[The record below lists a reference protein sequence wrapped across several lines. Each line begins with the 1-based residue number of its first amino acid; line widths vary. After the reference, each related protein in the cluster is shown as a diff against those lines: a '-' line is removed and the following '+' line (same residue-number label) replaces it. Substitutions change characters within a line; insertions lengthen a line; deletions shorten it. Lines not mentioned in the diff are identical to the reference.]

1 MADVLA
7 PSRPPMKLA
16 PLVLVCAVLSACG
29 GGGGGSGFALL
40 PTDSSGSGAAA
51 TPAPAPA
58 PSPAPAP
65 APAVAAQTVLS
76 GVAATGAPL
85 AGAAV
90 TVTDAGGA
98 VVCSGETQG
107 QGDYRCVLPAGTR
120 APLLVRVSRD
130 DQVLYSAATTTSG
143 TANVTPLTTVVV
155 SRLAPDGNPAS
166 LATST
171 GPITAQ
177 ALAQQVAQLN
187 TALQPVLAAL
197 GVSAANPLT
206 DTLVANGTGQ
216 DKLLDALSI
225 TVQPDGTAANIEITV
240 KGADSTVVPPLRFRS
255 SDATVPNTLPASIQV
270 AEVPPPDVVAEL
282 MQRITA
288 CYALPLTQRV
298 GTATSDTGVAVG
310 GATDVTAPT
319 CRQIFLNDDP
329 STFYNGGA
337 RVGRNANNAGAW
349 AGLFRS
355 GATGLKFARGNV
367 EYVRQGGDLELS
379 YRWEDTQGNS
389 DFETLRARK
398 VDGKLKVVG
407 NGYDYAAS
415 VAPYAQHRELLNT
428 PAYSYYSTGYDI
440 GIANRTDANG
450 NPVFERVEVSTPSG
464 RTLTYVPQAGLS
476 YLVITRSSGT
486 PTGTSVLRVRGEY
499 ESTAT
504 AGNPADKE
512 PSLFFASPQASEEEI
527 RGYGNNGRWTL
538 KFFHVDTSKAPV
550 EQSYRTL
557 ARSLTIGE
565 LRQMA
570 LPRLTDA
577 LRAELIAST
586 SATGY
591 IQFGAPS
598 QIASNRNVVD
608 ISAAG
613 DKDGWVV
620 PSGALAPTS
629 ATAYG
634 QAPFGSTVAGQQ
646 GSRFNDSATVRST
659 QRKGVIGCSPQ
670 TVGDK
675 HCDATDPTQ
684 YANGSTVN
692 SLQLYARNA
701 RQVGISKMTGLY
713 KLQ

>member
-1 MADVLA
+1 
-7 PSRPPMKLA
+7 MKLA
-16 PLVLVCAVLSACG
+16 PLVLVCAVLSACGG

-51 TPAPAPA
+51 TPAPAPAPA

-98 VVCSGETQG
+98 VVCSGETQAR
-107 QGDYRCVLPAGTR
+107 GDYRCVLPAGTR

-130 DQVLYSAATTTSG
+130 DQVLYSAATTTAG

-216 DKLLDALSI
+216 DRLLDALGI
-225 TVQPDGTAANIEITV
+225 TIRPDGTGSNIEITV
-240 KGADSTVVPPLRFRS
+240 KGADSAVVPPLRFRS
-255 SDATVPNTLPASIQV
+255 SDASVPATLPASIQL

-282 MQRITA
+282 MQRIAA

-310 GATDVTAPT
+310 AASDVVAPG

-329 STFYNGGA
+329 STYYHSGQ
-337 RVGRNANNAGAW
+337 RVGRNANNQGAW
-349 AGLFRS
+349 AGLFRG
-355 GATGLKFARGNV
+355 GATGLKLTRGNV
-367 EYVRQGGDLELS
+367 EYVRSDSDLVLS

-389 DFETLRARK
+389 DFDTLRVRK

-415 VAPYAQHRELLNT
+415 VTPFAQHRDLLNT
-428 PAYSYYSTGYDI
+428 PAYSSFNTGYDI
-440 GIANRTDANG
+440 SINNRVDGNG
-450 NPVFERVEVSTPSG
+450 NPVFSKVEVGTPSG
-464 RTLTYVPQAGLS
+464 RTLTFVPQAGLS
-476 YLVITRSSGT
+476 FLVITRSDGS
-486 PTGTSVLRVRGEY
+486 PTATSVLRVRGEY
-499 ESTAT
+499 TSSGT
-504 AGNPADKE
+504 AGNPAEKE
-512 PSLFFASPQASEEEI
+512 TSIFFTNPQASEGEI
-527 RGYGNNGRWTL
+527 ANYGNQGRWTM

-557 ARSLTIGE
+557 SRALTIGE
-565 LRQMA
+565 LRQLAM
-570 LPRLTDA
+570 PTVTDA
-577 LRAELIAST
+577 VRAELIAQT
-586 SATGY
+586 GATGY

-598 QIASNRNVVD
+598 RTQVDRNVVD
-608 ISAAG
+608 FSAAG

-620 PSGALAPTS
+620 PSGALAPT
-629 ATAYG
+629 TINVYG
-634 QAPFGSTVAGQQ
+634 SAPFGSSTSGQP
-646 GSRFNDSATVRST
+646 GNRFNDSATVRST
-659 QRKGVIGCSPQ
+659 QRKVVINCTTQ
-670 TVGDK
+670 TVGDR

-701 RQVGISKMTGLY
+701 QQVGVNKLIGLY